1 MYAGKRRQRNFKRVR
16 ECPKPAT
23 TSNPS
28 KRHRERLN
36 GELETV
42 AALLPFDELTLQR
55 LDKLSVLR
63 LAVSYLQI
71 KAHFHACFGVL
82 QNLGACSSHPMA
94 TIPVQMG
101 PVPSFQ
107 DPHSGMP
114 LIDPLEPLFTH
125 VALRALG
132 GFLLILNENGEIYYV
147 SENIEYYLGFLQR
160 IEIRGRFTELHAV
173 TSSAEVTS
181 TNRQTSRFGLLA
193 VCTPFVPPILLD
205 SVSEDPILKTKHALD
220 LTLLC
225 MDGKFRQLIEA
236 DESPVGSYY
245 NLIHPADARYVSE
258 AHSTGFFDV
267 RVVSIDV
274 LVIKNSSSGLMI
286 YRLIGRV
293 SGEPVYLQ
301 SSLRVFFKNSKAE
314 SIGGT
319 HRILNEVDGL
329 ALLEKR
335 SNMKSKYLTFDDTLL
350 QSPRQLS
357 SIANLQ
363 QTNPFFENCAKIA
376 YDQLTSNTEGPS
388 LNNIVSVTQSST
400 AAIEQS
406 QIFTQLADLPS
417 TATSLVPIQ
426 NSPSTSSQ
434 IERTAMPP
442 PNPFLSAPL
451 LPFAFQDHSTT
462 LATDIRGLTTTLPF
476 PSPATDAEH
485 FWLHVDPSSYYLD
498 YTTHPPV
505 WPAVE
510 SHSGLPTELAPPPE
524 YYPAFHGFTMPQA
537 HTLLRTGHELLPR
550 VENDV
555 NRCAATVFPPPE
567 QLDSGS
573 RKLFVLVSLFSILVS
588 SNEPLPV
595 SLIALN
601 SCFRFIPEV
610 RIQIHDDEVA
620 GTESIEFKDDC
631 LRACLRSMI
640 QKDCLLTTSDLK
652 NRPHSKKVENDYLPP
667 SNYYENL
674 CASDPFTNDAIF
686 AETKFDSYRG
696 GEGILRITQNSNAQ
710 TKALLVLNGV
720 SENTKIEVS
729 KSSVPLANCYKLKR
743 EELSNTKSLLEL
755 ESDPTGMVINPW
767 TDIDLDLTKKEN
779 LEATILVVNN
789 GIVIGCGKLE
799 RTDGSTA
806 SSSMKFYVNVY
817 MLLLLLSLTVQ
828 T

>member
-1 MYAGKRRQRNFKRVR
+1 MKPNGQKQTNFSVR

-63 LAVSYLQI
+63 LAVSFLQI

-94 TIPVQMG
+94 TVPVQMG

-132 GFLLILNENGEIYYV
+132 GFMLILNESGEIYYV
-147 SENIEYYLGFLQR
+147 SENIEYYLGFLQSDVLHQPIFEMIHSEDREDIRLGLQMHQTKPKRENLNDRNDMERLMVARFRCLLDNTCGFMR

-173 TSSAEVTS
+173 TSSAEGTS
-181 TNRQTSRFGLLA
+181 TNRHTSRFGLLA

-205 SVSEDPILKTKHALD
+205 SVSDDPILKTKHALD

-258 AHSTGFFDV
+258 AHST
-267 RVVSIDV
+267 
-274 LVIKNSSSGLMI
+274 VIKNSSSGLMI
-286 YRLIGRV
+286 YRLIGRI

-357 SIANLQ
+357 SVANLQ
-363 QTNPFFENCAKIA
+363 QTNSFLLRENCAKIA

-388 LNNIVSVTQSST
+388 LNNIVSVAQSST
-400 AAIEQS
+400 GAIEQP
-406 QIFTQLADLPS
+406 QIFSQLADLPS

-434 IERTAMPP
+434 IERTAVAP

-462 LATDIRGLTTTLPF
+462 LATDIRGLTTGLPHCF
-476 PSPATDAEH
+476 PGPATDAEH
-485 FWLHVDPSSYYLD
+485 FWLHGLKRPLEIAGGMPVYYPPPHFDPSSYCLD
-498 YTTHPPV
+498 YTAHPPV
-505 WPAVE
+505 WPTVE
-510 SHSGLPTELAPPPE
+510 SHSGLPELAPPPE
-524 YYPAFHGFTMPQA
+524 YYRAFHDFTMPQA
-537 HTLLRTGHELLPR
+537 HTLLRSGHELLPR

-555 NRCAATVFPPPE
+555 NRCAATAFPPPE

-573 RKLFVLVSLFSILVS
+573 NFTFVYS
-588 SNEPLPV
+588 
-595 SLIALN
+595 
-601 SCFRFIPEV
+601 
-610 RIQIHDDEVA
+610 EVA
-620 GTESIEFKDDC
+620 
-631 LRACLRSMI
+631 
-640 QKDCLLTTSDLK
+640 
-652 NRPHSKKVENDYLPP
+652 H
-667 SNYYENL
+667 
-674 CASDPFTNDAIF
+674 
-686 AETKFDSYRG
+686 
-696 GEGILRITQNSNAQ
+696 
-710 TKALLVLNGV
+710 
-720 SENTKIEVS
+720 
-729 KSSVPLANCYKLKR
+729 
-743 EELSNTKSLLEL
+743 SLL
-755 ESDPTGMVINPW
+755 GHH
-767 TDIDLDLTKKEN
+767 
-779 LEATILVVNN
+779 
-789 GIVIGCGKLE
+789 
-799 RTDGSTA
+799 
-806 SSSMKFYVNVY
+806 
-817 MLLLLLSLTVQ
+817 
-828 T
+828 